1 MEDAQPKAIHLKDYE
16 APNYLV
22 ESTELRFELDE
33 QSTVVTSKLRV
44 RRNPDGDGS
53 GELKLDGGELELVDV
68 SIDGRALAG
77 NEYRLDEESLTLFDV
92 PDDALVSCTTRINP
106 TANTALEGLYVSGA
120 MFCTQCEAEGFRRIT
135 FYPDRPDVMAR
146 FSTTIVGDDQRYPV
160 MLSNGNE
167 VARERLD
174 DGRLSVTWEDPFP
187 KPAYLFALVAGD
199 LSMIEDHFATMS
211 GREVTLRIF
220 SEPHNIGKCDYAM
233 ESLKRAM
240 RWDEEVYGREYDL
253 DIFMIVAVDTFNMG
267 AMENKGLNVFNT
279 SCVLADPKTTT
290 DFGFKRVEA
299 VVAHEYFHNWSGNRV
314 TCRDWFQL
322 SLKEGF
328 TVFRDS
334 EFSSDMGS
342 RTVKRI
348 EDVNRLRT
356 AQFIEDAGP
365 MAHPV
370 RPDSYIE
377 ISNFYTLTVYEKG
390 AEVVRMIHTLLG
402 PERFRRGTDLYFERH
417 DGRAVTTDDF
427 VKAMEDANE
436 FDLTQFRRWYGQA
449 GTPVVSVEREY
460 NEAQRSLTLT
470 FTQSCPATPGQEAK
484 EPFHIPF
491 ALGLISAEGSEMLG
505 ATGRANEREVGIE
518 TDVHV
523 ENPRGDGTLVLNL
536 KAQTERVVFRW
547 VGEDVRV
554 SLLRG
559 FSAPV
564 RLEVERSAEELQFLM
579 LHDADGF
586 ARWDAG
592 QEYYLR
598 LLKSAVEDIQ
608 SGRMVSVDEGM
619 IETFRRLLDRA
630 LKAEDDGEEKAM
642 LAAMLTFPSETYVG
656 ETFDVIDVDA
666 IHAARELYRRE
677 LTKWTSRELEY
688 LYRENQHLGA
698 YVPDAPSIARRSL
711 KNVALAYLTLQED
724 PTGVRLCTQ
733 QFRKGDNMTD
743 VYAAF
748 VNLVNC
754 EHGAAEPAR
763 VEALDHFYEKWKH
776 EALVVDQWFAAQA
789 SSQRPETL
797 RRVKVLKSHPA
808 FDIKNPN
815 KVRAVIGA
823 FGRNG
828 VHFHA
833 RDGSGY
839 EFLTDEVIAL
849 NAINPQMAAS
859 VLAPL
864 THWRRYDEQRQS
876 MMKRCLERI
885 RSEEKLSKDVFEVV
899 AKSLVGA

>member
-1 MEDAQPKAIHLKDYE
+1 MKDGRPKAIHLKDYE

-22 ESTELRFELDE
+22 ETTELRFDLDE
-33 QSTVVTSKLRV
+33 EATTVTSKLKV
-44 RRNPDGDGS
+44 RRNPQGSGSSELTLDGS
-53 GELKLDGGELELVDV
+53 DLELLDV

-77 NEYRLDEESLTLFDV
+77 NEYRLEDETLTLFDV
-92 PDDALVSCTTRINP
+92 AEEAVIACTTRIDP
-106 TANTALEGLYVSGA
+106 KANTALEGLYLSGP

-135 FYPDRPDVMAR
+135 FYPDRPDVMSR
-146 FSTTIVGDDQRYPV
+146 FTTTIVADDKRYPV

-167 VARERLD
+167 VARERAD

-199 LSMIEDHFATMS
+199 LAMIEDQFTTMS

-220 SEPHNIGKCDYAM
+220 SESHNIGKCGYAM

-290 DFGFKRVEA
+290 DQGFKRVEA

-328 TVFRDS
+328 TVFRDG

-348 EDVNRLRT
+348 EDVNHLRV
-356 AQFIEDAGP
+356 AQFLEDGGP

-417 DGRAVTTDDF
+417 DGEAVTTDDF
-427 VKAMEDANE
+427 VAAMEDANE
-436 FDLTQFRRWYGQA
+436 FDLGQFRRWYAQA
-449 GTPVVSVEREY
+449 GTPVVRVEREY
-460 NEAQRSLTLT
+460 DEKTRTLSLTLE
-470 FTQSCPATPGQEAK
+470 QSCPPTPGQATKEAL
-484 EPFHIPF
+484 HIPF
-491 ALGLISAEGSEMLG
+491 ALGLLSGDGREMLG
-505 ATGRANEREVGIE
+505 ASGRDNGFEVGIA
-518 TDVHV
+518 TQTQVD
-523 ENPRGDGTLVLNL
+523 NPRGDGTLVLHL
-536 KAQTERVVFRW
+536 KDTTQHIAFNGV
-547 VGEDVRV
+547 DADARV

-564 RLEVERSAEELQFLM
+564 RLEAERSADELRFLM

-598 LLKSAVEDIQ
+598 VLRAAVQDIQ
-608 SGRMVSVDEGM
+608 AGGTVTLDEGLV
-619 IETFRRLLDRA
+619 ETFRGLLDRA
-630 LKAEDDGEEKAM
+630 LEAADDGEEKAM
-642 LAAMLTFPSETYVG
+642 LAAMLSLPSEAYVG
-656 ETFDVIDVDA
+656 ETFDVIDVDV
-666 IHAARELYRRE
+666 IHEAREIYRRE
-677 LTKWTSRELEY
+677 LTKWSARELEY
-688 LYRENQHLGA
+688 VYRENQDVGA
-698 YVPDAPSIARRSL
+698 YSPDAPGIARRSL
-711 KNVALAYLTLQED
+711 KNSVLGYLTLQED
-724 PTGVRLCTQ
+724 PTGVRLCIA
-733 QFRKGDNMTD
+733 QFRKGNNMTD
-743 VYAAF
+743 VYAAL
-748 VNLVNC
+748 VNLVSC
-754 EHGAAEPAR
+754 EHPAAEPAR
-763 VEALDHFYEKWKH
+763 VEALDHFYEKWQH

-789 SSQRPETL
+789 SSQRPGTL
-797 RRVKVLKSHPA
+797 DRVKVLKSHPA
-808 FDIKNPN
+808 FDIGNPN
-815 KVRAVIGA
+815 KVRAMIGA
-823 FGRNG
+823 FGRNPI
-828 VHFHA
+828 HFHA
-833 RDGSGY
+833 KDGRGY

-849 NAINPQMAAS
+849 NGINPQMAAAM
-859 VLAPL
+859 LTPL
-864 THWRRYDEQRQS
+864 THWRRYDAHRQET
-876 MMKRCLERI
+876 MKRCLERL
-885 RSEEKLSKDVFEVV
+885 RSEKKLSKDVFEVV
-899 AKSLVGA
+899 EKSLAS